1 MDALPTLAASIL
13 LFYSCLQQH
22 KSPTRCKNLLLM
34 LSPFQYIQDKMRS
47 LNTFPFTNWYLSNN
61 FISSSAPCLT
71 PASPFSSSEHLNSF
85 TPVWLNLWGCLFLV
99 MIWEVIYQWSSQLLR
114 MIYWEQILF
123 SFRDKSGFLTP
134 IAEVR
139 LRGIQITRTGI
150 PPRIFL
156 EQVRK
161 MFWQCGFKVKTFT
174 YKQKLSPD

>member
-34 LSPFQYIQDKMRS
+34 LSPFQYIQDKMHS

-71 PASPFSSSEHLNSF
+71 PASPFSSSEHLKSF
-85 TPVWLNLWGCLFLV
+85 IPVWLNLWGCLFLV

-114 MIYWEQILF
+114 TILGNKY
-123 SFRDKSGFLTP
+123 SSLLGINQVFLTP

-139 LRGIQITRTGI
+139 LRGIQITRTEI
-150 PPRIFL
+150 PPGIFL

-161 MFWQCGFKVKTFT
+161 MFWQCWFKV
-174 YKQKLSPD
+174 